1 MKTRGWRI
9 LVLTILVTGAL
20 YGGPGTWKNFTSMK
34 DVKGVARSGH
44 SYWAATSG
52 GLFRWD
58 EGTDSYLKLTNAEGL
73 LSTDLTAVG
82 IDENGDVWGCASTG
96 MIHLYTP
103 STGFVRTISNIVEF
117 PGPTDK
123 KINAVITAGDT
134 VLLCSDFGLSVY
146 RLARG
151 EFGDTFTSFGAIPAT
166 NRVAVF
172 SAVIS
177 GGRIWA
183 AVSDGITGN
192 YVVWADLSN
201 PNLLDPQHWTLQ
213 QVGPAGSVPEALA
226 LFNGRVYAGTTT
238 GLYYYDGAAWQG
250 ISSLAGVSIIG
261 LSASPASLGVCSAT
275 GIVSTVDPANVAHAY
290 GPPLPFTPT
299 SLVAGSNGLPSVG
312 TLSGGIQV
320 YAGSWGAHFPNGPNS
335 NQFNDLT
342 VTPNGTLWGAGGG
355 FYGPGTGFG
364 FYRFNG
370 HDWKSFTPAN
380 SLLPDDEVYLVS
392 VGCNGSVWASSY
404 ARGCVEIPAGSDS
417 IDSAH
422 IFGRNV
428 GMVGLFEQGTGG
440 FTDIVTSS
448 VVCDGHG
455 NLWMTVVAAP
465 DGNIFTVRRPD
476 GTWRHFPV
484 FVDGTKV
491 STLQDRPVNRCLA
504 VDATDNLW
512 AVVKDPALKGVI
524 ALANAGTIDSIA
536 AVHLTSA
543 NGLPSDNASTIV
555 VDRDNEIWVGTDR
568 GIAIILDPSNPLR
581 TGGIATY
588 RPANGLT
595 VNAITVDPLNQKWVA
610 TSEGVILYSPD
621 GTQAL
626 ASYTVESTSG
636 KLIDNN
642 VKSIAV
648 DPGTGTVY
656 FGTTGGLASL
666 STPAVAPKA
675 QFDKLFVYPNPYL
688 VPNGSLLTVD
698 GLVANSSLKVLTIDG
713 RLVREIKTA
722 GGRIGFWDGRDDNGN
737 VVASGVYL
745 LVGFTEDGSQTGTG
759 KVAVIRH

>member
-9 LVLTILVTGAL
+9 IVLSILGTGAL
-20 YGGPGTWKNFTSMK
+20 YGGTGTWENFTSMK
-34 DVKGVARSGH
+34 DVKGVARSGQ

-82 IDENGDVWGCASTG
+82 IDRNGDVWGCASTG
-96 MIHLYTP
+96 MIHIYTP

-123 KINAVITAGDT
+123 RINAVITAGDT

-146 RLARG
+146 RLGRG
-151 EFGDTFTSFGAIPAT
+151 EFGDTFTSFGAIPAN
-166 NRVAVF
+166 NRVAVT

-183 AVSDGITGN
+183 AVSDRSTGN
-192 YVVWADLSN
+192 YVVWADVSS

-213 QVGPAGSVPEALA
+213 QVGPAGSVPSALA
-226 LFNGRVYAGTTT
+226 VFNGRVYAGTTK
-238 GLYYYDGAAWQG
+238 GLYYYDGAGWQG
-250 ISSLAGVSIIG
+250 ISSLAGVSIVG
-261 LSASPASLGVCSAT
+261 LSASSASLGVCTAT
-275 GIVSTVDPANVAHAY
+275 NLVYTVDSLNTALAY
-290 GPPLPFTPT
+290 GPPLSFTPT
-299 SLVAGSNGLPSVG
+299 SLVTGSNGLPSVG
-312 TLSGGIQV
+312 TLGGGLQV
-320 YAGSWGAHFPNGPNS
+320 YGASWNSHFPNGPNS
-335 NQFNDLT
+335 NQFND
-342 VTPNGTLWGAGGG
+342 VTIAPDGTLWGAGGG

-364 FYRFNG
+364 FYRYNG
-370 HDWKSFTPAN
+370 HNWKSFIPEN

-392 VGCNGSVWASSY
+392 VGCNGSLWASTYGYGS
-404 ARGCVEIPAGSDS
+404 VEIPAGSDS
-417 IDSAH
+417 IDAAH
-422 IFGRNV
+422 LFGRNV
-428 GMVGLFEQGTGG
+428 GMAGLANNLNF
-440 FTDIVTSS
+440 IVTSS
-448 VVCDGHG
+448 VACDSRG
-455 NLWMTVVAAP
+455 NFWTSIVLPADRNVLA
-465 DGNIFTVRRPD
+465 VRKPD
-476 GTWRHFPV
+476 GTWRHLPV
-484 FVDGTKV
+484 IVDGTKV
-491 STLQDRPVNRCLA
+491 DRLQDRPVDRCLA
-504 VDATDNLW
+504 VDASDNLW
-512 AVVKDPALKGVI
+512 AVVKDPALKGVV
-524 ALANAGTIDSIA
+524 ALANGGTIDSIA

-543 NGLPSDNASTIV
+543 NGLPSDNVSTIV
-555 VDRDNEIWVGTDR
+555 VDRENEIWIGTDR
-568 GIAIILDPSNPLR
+568 GIAIVLDPSNPLR
-581 TGGIATY
+581 DQAIATY

-610 TSEGVILYSPD
+610 TTEGVILYSPD

-648 DPGTGTVY
+648 DPETGTVY

-698 GLVANSSLKVLTIDG
+698 GLVANSSLKILTIDG
-713 RLVREIKTA
+713 RLVREIKTP
-722 GGRIGFWDGRDDNGN
+722 GGRIGFWDGKDDRGN
-737 VVASGVYL
+737 VVASGVYVI
-745 LVGFTEDGSQTGTG
+745 VGFTEDGSQVGTG

>member
-9 LVLTILVTGAL
+9 LVLSILGTGAL
-20 YGGPGTWKNFTSMK
+20 YGGTGTWENFTSMK
-34 DVKGVARSGH
+34 DVKGVTRSGH

-82 IDENGDVWGCASTG
+82 VDRNGDVWGCASTG
-96 MIHLYTP
+96 MIHIYTP

-123 KINAVITAGDT
+123 TINAVIPAGDT
-134 VLLCSDFGLSVY
+134 VLICSDFGLSVY
-146 RLARG
+146 RLGRG
-151 EFGDTFTSFGAIPAT
+151 EFGDTFTSFGTIPAN
-166 NRVAVF
+166 NRVAVY

-177 GGRIWA
+177 GGWIWA

-192 YVVWADLSN
+192 FIARASLSS
-201 PNLLDPQHWTLQ
+201 PNLLDPQAWTLQ
-213 QVGPAGSVPEALA
+213 HAGPAGSTPHPLTV
-226 LFNGRVYAGTTT
+226 FNGRVYAGTTT
-238 GLYYYDGAAWQG
+238 GLYYFDGAAWQG
-250 ISSLAGVSIIG
+250 ISSLAGASIVG
-261 LSASPASLGVCSAT
+261 LSASSSSLGVCTAARL
-275 GIVSTVDPANVAHAY
+275 VYTVDSANTPHAY

-299 SLVAGSNGLPSVG
+299 SLVAGSNGLPSAG
-312 TLSGGIQV
+312 TLNGGIQI
-320 YAGSWGAHFPNGPNS
+320 YGGSWSSHFPNGPNS
-335 NQFNDLT
+335 NQFND
-342 VTPNGTLWGAGGG
+342 VAVAPNGTLWGAGGG
-355 FYGPGTGFG
+355 FYGTGTGFG
-364 FYRFNG
+364 CYRFNG

-380 SLLPDDEVYLVS
+380 SRLPDDEVFLVS
-392 VGCNGSVWASSY
+392 VGCSGSVWASTY
-404 ARGCVEIPAGSDS
+404 GYGTVEIPAGSDS
-417 IDSAH
+417 IDTAH
-422 IFGRNV
+422 LFGRNV
-428 GMVGLFEQGTGG
+428 GMVGLAANLNF
-440 FTDIVTSS
+440 IVPSS
-448 VVCDGHG
+448 AVCDSRG
-455 NLWMTVVAAP
+455 NLWMTVVSPA
-465 DGNIFTVRRPD
+465 DGDVLAVRKPD

-484 FVDGTKV
+484 FIDGTKV
-491 STLQDRPVNRCLA
+491 STLQERPVNRCLA
-504 VDATDNLW
+504 VDASDNLW
-512 AVVKDPALKGVI
+512 AVVKDQALKGVV
-524 ALANAGTIDSIA
+524 ALANGGTIDSIA
-536 AVHLTSA
+536 AVHLTGA
-543 NGLPSDNASTIV
+543 NGLPSDNVSTIV
-555 VDRDNEIWVGTDR
+555 VDKDNEIWVGTDR

-595 VNAITVDPLNQKWVA
+595 VNAIAVDPLNQKWVA

-675 QFDKLFVYPNPYL
+675 QFEKLSVYPNPYL

-698 GLVANSSLKVLTIDG
+698 GLVANSSLKILTIDG
-713 RLVREIKTA
+713 RLVREIKTP
-722 GGRIGFWDGRDDNGN
+722 GGRIGFWDGRDDTGN
-737 VVASGVYL
+737 VVASGVYVI
-745 LVGFTEDGSQTGTG
+745 VGFTEDGSQTGTG

>member
-1 MKTRGWRI
+1 MKTREWRI
-9 LVLTILVTGAL
+9 LVLCFLGTGAL
-20 YGGPGTWKNFTSMK
+20 YGGAGTWENFTSMK
-34 DVKGVARSGH
+34 DVKGVARGGH

-82 IDENGDVWGCASTG
+82 IDKNGDVWGCASTG
-96 MIHLYTP
+96 MIHIYTP
-103 STGFVRTISNIVEF
+103 STGLVRTISNIVEF

-123 KINAVITAGDT
+123 RINAVITAGDT

-146 RLARG
+146 KLGRA
-151 EFGDTFTSFGAIPAT
+151 EFGDTFTSFGTIPAN
-166 NRVAVF
+166 NRVAVY
-172 SAVIS
+172 SAVIA

-183 AVSDGITGN
+183 AVSDNVTGN
-192 YVVWADLSN
+192 YVVSANLSA
-201 PNLLDPQHWTLQ
+201 PNLLDPQSWTLQ
-213 QVGPAGSVPEALA
+213 QVGQTGSVPHALTV
-226 LFNGRVYAGTTT
+226 FNGRLYAGTTT
-238 GLYYYDGAAWQG
+238 GLYYYDGAAWQAVPT
-250 ISSLAGVSIIG
+250 LDGVPVVS
-261 LSASPASLGVCSAT
+261 LSASSASLGVCTAT
-275 GIVSTVDPANVAHAY
+275 HLVLTVDSSNTAHAF
-290 GPPLPFTPT
+290 GPPLSFAPT
-299 SLVAGSNGLPSVG
+299 SVATGSNGLPSVG
-312 TLSGGIQV
+312 TLNGGIQV
-320 YAGSWGAHFPNGPNS
+320 YGESWISHFPNGPNS
-335 NQFNDLT
+335 NQFNDVT
-342 VTPNGTLWGAGGG
+342 VTPDGTLWGAGGG
-355 FYGPGTGFG
+355 INGPGSGFG

-370 HDWKSFTPAN
+370 RNWKSFIPAN

-392 VGCNGSVWASSY
+392 VGCNGSVWASTY
-404 ARGCVEIPAGSDS
+404 GWGCVEIPAGSDS
-417 IDSAH
+417 ISAAH

-428 GMVGLFEQGTGG
+428 GMVGVGTN
-440 FTDIVTSS
+440 FIVTSNT
-448 VVCDGHG
+448 VCDSHG
-455 NLWMTVVAAP
+455 NLWTSIVLAA
-465 DGNIFTVRRPD
+465 DRNVLAVRKPD
-476 GTWRHFPV
+476 GTWRHVPV
-484 FVDGTKV
+484 YVDGTKV
-491 STLQDRPVNRCLA
+491 DRLQDRPVNRCLA
-504 VDATDNLW
+504 VDASDNLW
-512 AVVKDPALKGVI
+512 AVVKDPALKGVV

-536 AVHLTSA
+536 AVHLTGA
-543 NGLPSDNASTIV
+543 NGLPSDNVSTIV

-581 TGGIATY
+581 TGAIATY

-595 VNAITVDPLNQKWVA
+595 VNAIAVDPLNQKWVA

-648 DPGTGTVY
+648 NPGTGTVY

-675 QFDKLFVYPNPYL
+675 KFDKLSVYPNPYL
-688 VPNGSLLTVD
+688 IPNGSLLTVD
-698 GLVANSSLKVLTIDG
+698 GLVANSSLKILTIDG
-713 RLVREIKTA
+713 RLVREIKTP
-722 GGRIGFWDGRDDNGN
+722 GGRIGFWDGKDDQGN
-737 VVASGVYL
+737 IVASGVYV

>member
-9 LVLTILVTGAL
+9 IVLFILGTGAL
-20 YGGPGTWKNFTSMK
+20 YGGTGTWENFTSMK
-34 DVKGVARSGH
+34 DVKGLARSGH

-82 IDENGDVWGCASTG
+82 IDRNGDVWGCASTG

-123 KINAVITAGDT
+123 RINAVITAGDT

-146 RLARG
+146 RLGRG
-151 EFGDTFTSFGAIPAT
+151 EFGDTFTSFGGIPAN
-166 NRVAVF
+166 NRVAVY

-192 YVVWADLSN
+192 YVVWADVSS

-213 QVGPAGSVPEALA
+213 QVGPPGSIPRALT

-250 ISSLAGVSIIG
+250 ISSLSGVSIVG
-261 LSASPASLGVCSAT
+261 LSTSSASLGVCTAT
-275 GIVSTVDPANVAHAY
+275 NLVFTVDSANTSHAY
-290 GPPLPFTPT
+290 GSPLPFKPT
-299 SLVAGSNGLPSVG
+299 SLVAGSNGLPSAG
-312 TLSGGIQV
+312 TLSGGIQT
-320 YAGSWGAHFPNGPNS
+320 YAGTWSVHFPNGPNS
-335 NQFNDLT
+335 NQFND
-342 VTPNGTLWGAGGG
+342 VAITPNGTLWGAGGG
-355 FYGPGTGFG
+355 FDGPGTGFG
-364 FYRFNG
+364 FYRYNG
-370 HDWKSFTPAN
+370 HNWKSFTPAN
-380 SLLPDDEVYLVS
+380 SRLPDDEVYLVS
-392 VGCNGSVWASSY
+392 AGCNGSAWASTY
-404 ARGCVEIPAGSDS
+404 GYGIVEILAGSDS

-428 GMVGLFEQGTGG
+428 GMVGLAVNLNF
-440 FTDIVTSS
+440 IVPSS
-448 VVCDGHG
+448 VVCDSHG
-455 NLWMTVVAAP
+455 NLWTSIVLAA
-465 DGNIFTVRRPD
+465 DRNVLAVRKPD
-476 GTWRHFPV
+476 GTWRRLPV
-484 FVDGTKV
+484 IVEGTKV
-491 STLQDRPVNRCLA
+491 DRLQDRPVNRCLA
-504 VDATDNLW
+504 VDASDNLW
-512 AVVKDPALKGVI
+512 AIVKDPALKGVV
-524 ALANAGTIDSIA
+524 ALANGGTIDSIA

-595 VNAITVDPLNQKWVA
+595 VNAIAVDPLNQKWVA

-675 QFDKLFVYPNPYL
+675 QFDKLSVYPNPYL

-698 GLVANSSLKVLTIDG
+698 GLVANSSLKILTIDG
-713 RLVREIKTA
+713 RLVREVKTP
-722 GGRIGFWDGRDDNGN
+722 GGRIGFWDGKDDRGN
-737 VVASGVYL
+737 VVASGVYV

-759 KVAVIRH
+759 KVAVIRR

>member
-1 MKTRGWRI
+1 MKTRGWCI
-9 LVLTILVTGAL
+9 LVLCILGTGAL
-20 YGGPGTWKNFTSMK
+20 YGGAGTWENFTSMK

-82 IDENGDVWGCASTG
+82 IDRNGDVWGCASTG
-96 MIHLYTP
+96 MIHIYTP
-103 STGFVRTISNIVEF
+103 STGLVRTISNIVEF

-123 KINAVITAGDT
+123 RVNAVIASGDT

-146 RLARG
+146 RLGRG
-151 EFGDTFTSFGAIPAT
+151 EFGDTFTSFGTIPAN
-166 NRVAVF
+166 NRVAVY

-192 YVVWADLSN
+192 YVARGDLSS

-213 QVGPAGSVPEALA
+213 QVGPAGSIPHALTV
-226 LFNGRVYAGTTT
+226 FNGRVYAGTTS
-238 GLYYYDGAAWQG
+238 GLYYYDGAAWQV
-250 ISSLAGVSIIG
+250 IPSLAGVPIVG
-261 LSASPASLGVCSAT
+261 LSSSSASLGACT
-275 GIVSTVDPANVAHAY
+275 GTNLVYTVDSANTPITF
-290 GPPLPFTPT
+290 GSPLPFAPT
-299 SLVAGSNGLPSVG
+299 SVVAGSNGLPSVG
-312 TLSGGIQV
+312 TLSGGIQI
-320 YAGSWGAHFPNGPNS
+320 YAGSWNAHFPNGPNS
-335 NQFNDLT
+335 NQFADVT
-342 VTPNGTLWGAGGG
+342 VTPDGTLWAAGGG
-355 FYGPGTGFG
+355 IGGLNNGNG
-364 FYRFNG
+364 FYRYNG
-370 HDWKSFTPAN
+370 RDWKSFTTAN
-380 SLLPDDEVYLVS
+380 SPLPQNEVYLIS
-392 VGCNGSVWASSY
+392 VGCNGSVWGSMY
-404 ARGCVEIPAGSDS
+404 GRGIVEVPAGADKV
-417 IDSAH
+417 DSAH
-422 IFGRNV
+422 IYGRNV
-428 GMVGLFEQGTGG
+428 GLVGLFEQATGG
-440 FTDIVTSS
+440 FSYIATGEVA
-448 VVCDGHG
+448 CDGHG
-455 NLWMTVVAAP
+455 NLWVPIVLPADHNVLA
-465 DGNIFTVRRPD
+465 VRKPD
-476 GTWRHFPV
+476 GTWRHLPV
-484 FVDGTKV
+484 YVDGTKV
-491 STLQDRPVNRCLA
+491 DRLQDRPVLRCLA
-504 VDATDNLW
+504 VDASDNLW
-512 AVVKDPALKGVI
+512 SIVKDPALKGVV
-524 ALANAGTIDSIA
+524 AFANGGTIDSIA

-555 VDRDNEIWVGTDR
+555 VDRDNEIWIGTDR

-581 TGGIATY
+581 TGAIATY

-595 VNAITVDPLNQKWVA
+595 VNAIAVDPLNQKWVA

-675 QFDKLFVYPNPYL
+675 QFDKLSVYPNPYL
-688 VPNGSLLTVD
+688 VPNGSPLTVD
-698 GLVANSSLKVLTIDG
+698 GLVANSSLKILTIDG
-713 RLVREIKTA
+713 RLIREIITP
-722 GGRIGFWDGRDDNGN
+722 GGRIGFWDGKDDRGN
-737 VVASGVYL
+737 VVASGVYVV
-745 LVGFTEDGSQTGTG
+745 VGFTQDGSQTGTG

>member
-9 LVLTILVTGAL
+9 LVLSILGTGAL
-20 YGGPGTWKNFTSMK
+20 YGGTGTWENFTSMK
-34 DVKGVARSGH
+34 DVKGVTRSGH

-58 EGTDSYLKLTNAEGL
+58 EGTDSYLKLTNAQGL

-82 IDENGDVWGCASTG
+82 VDTNGDVWGCASTG
-96 MIHLYTP
+96 MIHIYTP

-123 KINAVITAGDT
+123 SINAVIPSGDT
-134 VLLCSDFGLSVY
+134 VLICSDFGLSVY
-146 RLARG
+146 RIGRG
-151 EFGDTFTSFGAIPAT
+151 EFGDTFTSFGTIPAN
-166 NRVAVF
+166 NRVAVY

-192 YVVWADLSN
+192 YIARASLSS
-201 PNLLDPQHWTLQ
+201 PNLLDPQSWTLQ
-213 QVGPAGSVPEALA
+213 QAGPPGSVPHSLTV
-226 LFNGRVYAGTTT
+226 FNGRVYAGTTS
-238 GLYYYDGAAWQG
+238 GLYYYDGAAWQS
-250 ISSLAGVSIIG
+250 ISSLAGASIAG
-261 LSASPASLGVCSAT
+261 LSASSSSLGVCTAA
-275 GIVSTVDPANVAHAY
+275 GLVYTVDSANTPHAY
-290 GPPLPFTPT
+290 GSPLPFTPT
-299 SLVAGSNGLPSVG
+299 SLVAGSNGLPSAG
-312 TLSGGIQV
+312 TLSGGIQI
-320 YAGSWGAHFPNGPNS
+320 YGGSWISHFPNGPNS
-335 NQFNDLT
+335 NQFND
-342 VTPNGTLWGAGGG
+342 VVVAPNGTLWGAGGG

-364 FYRFNG
+364 FYRYNG

-380 SLLPDDEVYLVS
+380 SRLPDDEVFLVS
-392 VGCNGSVWASSY
+392 VGCNGSVWASTY
-404 ARGCVEIPAGSDS
+404 GYGTVEIPAGTDS
-417 IDSAH
+417 IDTAR
-422 IFGRNV
+422 IFGRNA
-428 GMVGLFEQGTGG
+428 GMVGLAVNLNF
-440 FTDIVTSS
+440 IVPSS
-448 VVCDGHG
+448 TVCDGHG
-455 NLWMTVVAAP
+455 NLWMTIVAPA
-465 DGNIFTVRRPD
+465 DGNVLTLRRPD
-476 GTWRHFPV
+476 GTWRHLPV
-484 FVDGTKV
+484 LVDGTKV
-491 STLQDRPVNRCLA
+491 GTLQDRPVNRCLA
-504 VDATDNLW
+504 VDASDNLW
-512 AVVKDPALKGVI
+512 AVVKDPQLKGVV
-524 ALANAGTIDSIA
+524 ALANGGTIDSIA

-595 VNAITVDPLNQKWVA
+595 VNAIAVDPLNQKWVA

-675 QFDKLFVYPNPYL
+675 QFDKLSVYPNPYL

-698 GLVANSSLKVLTIDG
+698 GLVANSSLKILTIDG
-713 RLVREIKTA
+713 RLVREIKTP
-722 GGRIGFWDGRDDNGN
+722 GGRVGFWDGRDDTGN
-737 VVASGVYL
+737 VVASGVYVI
-745 LVGFTEDGSQTGTG
+745 VGFTEDGSQTGRG

>member
-1 MKTRGWRI
+1 MTTRGWCI
-9 LVLTILVTGAL
+9 LVLSILGTGAL
-20 YGGPGTWKNFTSMK
+20 YGGPGTWENFTSMK

-82 IDENGDVWGCASTG
+82 IDMNGDVWGCASTG

-123 KINAVITAGDT
+123 KINAVVAAGDT

-151 EFGDTFTSFGAIPAT
+151 EFGDTFTSFGTIPAN
-166 NRVAVF
+166 NRVAVY

-177 GGRIWA
+177 AGQIWA
-183 AVSDGITGN
+183 AVSDGVTGN
-192 YVVWADLSN
+192 YVVRADLSS

-213 QVGPAGSVPEALA
+213 HVGPAGSIPRALTV
-226 LFNGRVYAGTTT
+226 FNGLVYAGTTT
-238 GLYYYDGAAWQG
+238 GLYYYDGAAWQ
-250 ISSLAGVSIIG
+250 SVSLLAGVSIVG
-261 LSASPASLGVCSAT
+261 LSSSSASLGVCTAT
-275 GIVSTVDPANVAHAY
+275 NLVYTVDAANTPHAY
-290 GPPLPFTPT
+290 GSPLAFTPT
-299 SLVAGSNGLPSVG
+299 SVVTGSNGLPSAG
-312 TLSGGIQV
+312 TLNGGIQI
-320 YAGSWGAHFPNGPNS
+320 YAGSWSAHFPNGPNS
-335 NQFNDLT
+335 NQFNDVA
-342 VTPNGTLWGAGGG
+342 VTPDGTLWGAGGG

-364 FYRFNG
+364 FYRYNR
-370 HDWKSFTPAN
+370 HNWKSFTPAN

-392 VGCNGSVWASSY
+392 VGCNGSVWASTY
-404 ARGCVEIPAGSDS
+404 ARGCVEIPAGADS
-417 IDSAH
+417 IDAAH

-428 GMVGLFEQGTGG
+428 GMVGLYEQGTGD
-440 FTDIVTSS
+440 FTDIVPGN
-448 VVCDGHG
+448 VVCDSHG
-455 NLWMTVVAAP
+455 NLWTSIVLAA
-465 DGNIFTVRRPD
+465 DRNVLAVRKSD
-476 GTWRHFPV
+476 GTWRHLPV
-484 FVDGTKV
+484 IVDGTKV
-491 STLQDRPVNRCLA
+491 DRLQDRPVNRCLV
-504 VDATDNLW
+504 VDASDNLW
-512 AVVKDPALKGVI
+512 AIVKDPALKGVV
-524 ALANAGTIDSIA
+524 ALANGGTIDSIA

-543 NGLPSDNASTIV
+543 NGLPSDNASTMV

-595 VNAITVDPLNQKWVA
+595 VNAIAVDPLNQKWVA

-666 STPAVAPKA
+666 STPAVAPRA

-688 VPNGSLLTVD
+688 VPNGSPLTVD

-713 RLVREIKTA
+713 KLVREIKTP
-722 GGRIGFWDGRDDNGN
+722 GGRIGFWDGKDDRGN
-737 VVASGVYL
+737 VVASGVYV
-745 LVGFTEDGSQTGTG
+745 LVGFTDDGSQSGTG